1 MQNYARL
8 IGIDVGKKR
17 CGLAQTDL
25 LQTIASPVGTFSP
38 DEIIDKITHIV
49 EESQVEGFVIGWPLM
64 PNGEE
69 GEATRMVQ
77 EFINRLKNLYP
88 EIPVFKIDERYTSN
102 QALDVMIEIGVPQK
116 KRRKKERVDRIA
128 AALILQAYLE
138 SKH

>member
-49 EESQVEGFVIGWPLM
+49 EESLVEGFVIGWPLM

-88 EIPVFKIDERYTSN
+88 DIPVFKIDERYTSN

-128 AALILQAYLE
+128 AALILQTYLE

>member
-1 MQNYARL
+1 VQNYARL

-128 AALILQAYLE
+128 AALILQTYLE

>member
-88 EIPVFKIDERYTSN
+88 DIPVFKIDERYTSN

-116 KRRKKERVDRIA
+116 KRRKKNVWI
-128 AALILQAYLE
+128 E
-138 SKH
+138 SPQPLSYRPT

>member
-88 EIPVFKIDERYTSN
+88 DIPVFKIDERYTSN

-128 AALILQAYLE
+128 AALILQTYLE

>member
-49 EESQVEGFVIGWPLM
+49 EESQVEGFVLGWPLM

-88 EIPVFKIDERYTSN
+88 DIPVFKIDERYTSN
-102 QALDVMIEIGVPQK
+102 QALDVMIEIGVPRK

-128 AALILQAYLE
+128 AALILQTYLE

>member
-38 DEIIDKITHIV
+38 DEIIDKIAHIV

-64 PNGEE
+64 PNGKE

>member
-38 DEIIDKITHIV
+38 DEIIDKIAHIV
-49 EESQVEGFVIGWPLM
+49 EESQVEGFVIGWPLK
-64 PNGEE
+64 PNGKE
-69 GEATRMVQ
+69 GEATEMVQ

-88 EIPVFKIDERYTSN
+88 DIPVFKTDERYTSN

-128 AALILQAYLE
+128 AALILQTYLE

>member
-8 IGIDVGKKR
+8 IGIDVGRKR

-38 DEIIDKITHIV
+38 DEIIKKISHIV
-49 EESQVEGFVIGWPLM
+49 EESPVEGFIIGWPLT
-64 PNGEE
+64 PKGEE
-69 GEATRMVQ
+69 GSATQMVQ

-88 EIPVFKIDERYTSN
+88 EIPIHKVDERYTSN
-102 QALDVMIEIGVPQK
+102 QALDVMFEIGVPQK

-128 AALILQAYLE
+128 AALILQTYLE
-138 SKH
+138 SKY

>member
-1 MQNYARL
+1 VQNYARL

-88 EIPVFKIDERYTSN
+88 DIPVFKIDERYTSN

-128 AALILQAYLE
+128 AALILQTYLE

>member
-38 DEIIDKITHIV
+38 DEIINKIAQIV

-88 EIPVFKIDERYTSN
+88 DIPVFKIDERYTSN

-128 AALILQAYLE
+128 AALILQTYLE

>member
-64 PNGEE
+64 PNGKE

>member
-8 IGIDVGKKR
+8 IGIDVGRKR

-38 DEIIDKITHIV
+38 DEIIKKISHIV
-49 EESQVEGFVIGWPLM
+49 EESHVEAFILGWPLR

-69 GEATRMVQ
+69 GTATQMVQ

-88 EIPVFKIDERYTSN
+88 EIPIHKVDERYTSN
-102 QALDVMIEIGVPQK
+102 QAKDVMLEIGIPQK

-128 AALILQAYLE
+128 AALILQSFLD
-138 SKH
+138 SKD